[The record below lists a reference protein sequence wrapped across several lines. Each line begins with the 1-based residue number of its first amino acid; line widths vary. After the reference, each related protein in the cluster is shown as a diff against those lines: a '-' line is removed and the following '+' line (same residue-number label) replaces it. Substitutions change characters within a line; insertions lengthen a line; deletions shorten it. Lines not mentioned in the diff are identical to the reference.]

1 MFENWL
7 PFWNKFEAE
16 IDYTTLPAVTKFAY
30 LKEPVESKVR
40 ADIDGL
46 LLNSEGYER
55 RTYSK
60 ENTAKQ
66 VKLSTRTFI
75 VFWSSPS

>member
-16 IDYTTLPAVTKFAY
+16 IDSTNLPAVTKFAY
-30 LKEPVESKVR
+30 LKELVEWTVR
-40 ADIDGL
+40 A
-46 LLNSEGYER
+46 EAMRER

-60 ENTAKQ
+60 ENTAKP
-66 VKLSTRTFI
+66 VKLSTRTLI
-75 VFWSSPS
+75 IFWSSTS